1 MKMDATCLQGGVLMM
16 EAARVSET
24 SVNFQQTTRR
34 YNPEESDIHI
44 IIFKLR
50 ISENRSKDFQ

>member
-1 MKMDATCLQGGVLMM
+1 MDATCLQGGVLMM

-24 SVNFQQTTRR
+24 SVKFQQTTRR